1 MSQGGK
7 QHRGD
12 LLTRRQIV
20 IAAALFGFVL
30 FGLWALGRVLLY
42 AGRLHGW
49 QIDCAANFPL
59 STLELRSPGLR
70 APLWPLG
77 IAAAVPLIF
86 ALLTWKL
93 HRVTSGLSAILL
105 VGFVLVLGT
114 NLIQGPAYGL
124 IYPHRG
130 PPNYP
135 QYYHDALQVT
145 SVLEFLGEF
154 ERRQPGLSCHSRT
167 HPPGAVLFFHALAKT
182 VKYPAAMSV
191 VIAALSVGL
200 LGGFFYGIVRRE
212 FGRRTCRYATLLLLL
227 IPSVQIYCCA
237 SLDAVIAGCFLG
249 VLFFFGHPNRRIAT
263 IGAIICLFCAS
274 LLTFAA
280 CFLAP
285 VMIGVEIIT
294 RRTVRRSAAVLLGV
308 TVLYVLLYVFTGL
321 NYAGSFAVAS
331 ALENPGGFM
340 LLAEPAN
347 YLVTRLEDACEI
359 LVFFGPFLLV
369 LFAGGVGTMWRGRP
383 RPELLAWTLL
393 GVGVL
398 VAMFLSGAFRTGE
411 TARACLFIVPYLMFP
426 VAAQIDHCRPRQ
438 YDRQLL
444 LWLVF
449 GQTMVMQTFGGYVW

>member
-1 MSQGGK
+1 MSQGGN
-7 QHRGD
+7 QAGGD
-12 LLTRRQIV
+12 LLTRRQMAL
-20 IAAALFGFVL
+20 AAAVFGLLF
-30 FGLWALGRVLLY
+30 FGLWALGRLLLS
-42 AGRLHGW
+42 ANRLHGW
-49 QIDCAANFPL
+49 QIDCPANFPL
-59 STLELRSPGLR
+59 SMLELRLPGLR

-77 IAAAVPLIF
+77 VAAAMLLIF

-93 HRVTSGLSAILL
+93 RRVTSGLLAILL
-105 VGFVLVLGT
+105 VGFALVLGT
-114 NLIQGPAYGL
+114 NLIHGPDYGL
-124 IYPHRG
+124 RYPQQG
-130 PPNYP
+130 PPNYR
-135 QYYHDALQVT
+135 QYYHDAVQVT

-154 ERRQPGLSCHSRT
+154 ERRQPGLGCHSRT

-182 VKYPAAMSV
+182 VKYPAAISV
-191 VIAALSVGL
+191 AIAALSVGL
-200 LGGFFYGIVRRE
+200 LGGFFYGIIRRE
-212 FGRRTCRYATLLLLL
+212 FSRPTCRYATLLLLL
-227 IPSVQIYCCA
+227 VPSVQIYCCA

-249 VLFFFGHPNRRIAT
+249 VVFFFGHPNRRIAA

-294 RRTVRRSAAVLLGV
+294 RRTVRRSAAILLGT
-308 TVLYVLLYVFTGL
+308 TVLYILLYVFTGL

-331 ALENPGGFM
+331 ALENPGGFL

-347 YLVTRLEDACEI
+347 YLFTRLEDACEI

-383 RPELLAWTLL
+383 RRELLAWTLL
-393 GVGVL
+393 GAGTL

-411 TARACLFIVPYLMFP
+411 TGRACLFIVPYLMFP
-426 VAAQIDHCRPRQ
+426 VAAQIDRGRPRH
-438 YDRQLL
+438 YERQVL

-449 GQTMVMQTFGGYVW
+449 GQTLVMQTFGGYVW